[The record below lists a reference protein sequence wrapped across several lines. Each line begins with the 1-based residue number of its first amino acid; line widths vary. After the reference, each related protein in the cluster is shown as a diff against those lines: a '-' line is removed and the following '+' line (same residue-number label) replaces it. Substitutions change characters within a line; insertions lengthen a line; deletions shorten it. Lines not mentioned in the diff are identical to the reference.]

1 MSRNQAFSKIRKS
14 GNLPTLPEILFR
26 LLEAC
31 DNDEVA
37 LPDIAAIISK
47 DPALSVKVLQLVNSA
62 YYGFRHTFTSIEQ
75 TVIYLGANTIKNLA
89 ITTSIHQVFRDKKY
103 QNLNSFNMGV
113 FWWHSLLCATIAKR
127 ISVHTQE
134 CNQDEAYLSAL
145 LHDFGKILMVA
156 TFPRQYAE
164 VLKEADDNSGTIH
177 LENELIGINHCE
189 VGAWLIRHWKLNP
202 LIADAVAYHH
212 ESSDQVG
219 EAFTLVK
226 IVYLSNLIA
235 KNLLEFEEIE
245 KTGQNLLNIEPE
257 DLQGLLN
264 GARQEVEEIAAEMQI
279 RVVPLTI
286 QKTFDDDKCFEES
299 ISDLISSED
308 SEESSEESEEREE
321 EDGAH
326 LEKAIISR
334 VKNVS
339 LLTTLLEKLIKAGEI
354 EEILK
359 AFEQSI
365 NILVNVDKVLF
376 FCPDADGLLLRA
388 QTSKLNPLSA
398 TSKGLTLPSRK
409 STSLIAKTFESMQMA
424 GLLAR
429 TEQQGNIADQ
439 QILTVL
445 DCPRAMPIPL
455 KVKDTAVGVVVLGLA
470 EDQNV
475 LLEEETRLIA
485 TIAQQVAQSIHL
497 ENTKVRRKAELHAE
511 RNAAIS
517 MAAKKLAH
525 EINNPL
531 GIISNYLLT
540 MKMKLPGESEVV
552 GELNIIDE
560 EIQRISS
567 MVNQMEMYSQA
578 PFEHF
583 QVLDLNEII
592 RDIIH
597 LSQTSLFANP
607 GVSLS
612 FIPAGNLPAI
622 KSSKD
627 AIKQILIN
635 LLKNSAEAMTQGGRA
650 IVRTQSQPPE
660 EESGGGIIITV
671 ADTGPGIPE
680 SVLKNLY
687 QPFVTTKQNGNSGLG
702 MSIIKKAVD
711 EIGGKLYC
719 SSSAEDGT
727 TFTIHLPALATESLN
742 I

>member
-134 CNQDEAYLSAL
+134 CNPDEAYLSAL

-164 VLKEADDNSGTIH
+164 VLKEADDNSDSTRF
-177 LENELIGINHCE
+177 ENELIGINHCD

-212 ESSDQVG
+212 ESSDQVS

-226 IVYLSNLIA
+226 IVYLSNLMA

-245 KTGQNLLNIEPE
+245 NTGQNLLNIEPE

-279 RVVPLTI
+279 RVVPVTP
-286 QKTFDDDKCFEES
+286 QKTFDDDKFFEES

-308 SEESSEESEEREE
+308 TGESSEE

-359 AFEQSI
+359 AFEQSV

-439 QILTVL
+439 QILTIL

-470 EDQNV
+470 KDQNV
-475 LLEEETRLIA
+475 LLEEETRLIT
-485 TIAQQVAQSIHL
+485 TIAHQVAQSIHL

-583 QVLDLNEII
+583 EVLDLNEII